1 MIFEKG
7 TKLYSY
13 EVRREGGE
21 NVAYVNY
28 LGSSDIP
35 NVASSPLVMARIID
49 LLIESPNVSRV
60 VLVQQ
65 RNYNYSSDKILAL
78 AEIANLY
85 VFLMKQERVLSL
97 DKLSSMP
104 DRASGKYEFMQY
116 FMSLLKQ
123 DPLQAYSKVKANLFE
138 EKSKSESDHDLIYQ
152 RLLTKIASLLENAKI
167 VRNLHSDYV
176 IGSREVY
183 SKLFLPDIVPNFAF
197 ARLVSHIPNDAVI
210 VDQYEIGED
219 LDKSTVTVLKKSD
232 ELKHFYHLM
241 PPEYFLNEDFQI
253 LLNLA
258 RNVLIEHQPKAEEFI
273 DPQRTRQVFFNVA
286 RDLLN
291 DLAETKQIKVS
302 YQDLNKLA
310 RILVRHTIGFGL
322 MEVLLQDSQIQDIV
336 LNAPVSQNTIFLRH
350 GKYDECFT
358 NIVLSPEDGDS
369 WAAKFRMISG
379 RPLDEANPILDT
391 DLSLENV
398 RARVA
403 VVQRPLSPNGL
414 SYAIRRHRDYPWTL
428 PLFIKNKMLN
438 SFSAGL
444 MSFLIDGSRTMLVAG
459 TRSSGKTSLLGSL
472 MLEIKPLYRMILIE
486 DTLELPSDYFRKLGY
501 DILSMKV
508 RSSLL
513 EKSNEI
519 SAEDGIRT
527 SLRLGDS
534 SLIIGEIRSNEAK
547 ALYEAMRV
555 GALANVVAGTVHG
568 ASPYAVFDRIVNDL
582 QVPITSFK
590 ATDVIL
596 VANPVKSP
604 DGLHSNRRVVQLSE
618 VRKHWTKDPLDE
630 KGFVDLLKYNV
641 EKDELEPSDELINGN
656 SEIIK
661 DIASGVKGW
670 AGDWDAVYDNILLRG
685 RVKEEIVK
693 FAGKYGKEE
702 LLEARFVSL
711 ANSYFHKISDEVTQ
725 EVGIPQSEKV
735 FPKWVKKMDEEIK
748 KFQG

>member
-7 TKLYSY
+7 AKVYSY

-28 LGSSDIP
+28 LGAGEIP
-35 NVASSPLVMARIID
+35 NMTSSPVVMDRAVD
-49 LLIESPNVSRV
+49 LLIESPNVSRI

-65 RNYNYSSDKILAL
+65 RNYNYSSDKVMAL

-85 VFLMKQERVLSL
+85 VFLLKQERVLSL
-97 DKLSSMP
+97 DKLSSRP
-104 DRASGKYEFMQY
+104 DIAARKYEFMQY
-116 FMSLLKQ
+116 FISLLKQ
-123 DPLQAYSKVKANLFE
+123 DPLQAYGKIKAALFE
-138 EKSKSESDHDLIYQ
+138 EKSKPENEHDLIYQ
-152 RLLTKIASLLENAKI
+152 RVLIKIIGLLENTKI
-167 VRNLHSDYV
+167 VRDLASEYS
-176 IGSREVY
+176 IGSREIY
-183 SKLFLPDIVPNFAF
+183 SRLFLPDIVPNFAF
-197 ARLVSHIPNDAVI
+197 ARLVAHIPSDAAI

-219 LDKSTVTVLKKSD
+219 LDKSTVTILKKPD
-232 ELKHFYHLM
+232 ELKYFYHLM

-286 RDLLN
+286 RDLLTE
-291 DLAETKQIKVS
+291 LSETKRIKVS

-322 MEVLLQDSQIQDIV
+322 MEVLLQDKEIQDVV
-336 LNAPVSQNTIFLRH
+336 LNAPVSQNTVFLRH
-350 GKYDECFT
+350 SKYDECFT
-358 NIVLSPEDGDS
+358 NIVLSPEDGES

-391 DLSLENV
+391 DLSLENI

-444 MSFLIDGSRTMLVAG
+444 MSFLIDGSRTLLVAG

-472 MLEIKPLYRMILIE
+472 MLEIKPLYRIILIE
-486 DTLELPSDYFRKLGY
+486 DTLELPADYFRKIGY

-513 EKSNEI
+513 EKSNEV

-534 SLIIGEIRSNEAK
+534 SLIVGEIRSTEAK

-582 QVPITSFK
+582 QVPVTSFK
-590 ATDVIL
+590 ATDVVI
-596 VANPVKSP
+596 VANPVKTP
-604 DGLHSNRRVVQLSE
+604 DGLHSNRRVVQLTE
-618 VRKHWTKDPLDE
+618 VRKHWTKDPLEE

-641 EKDELEPSDELINGN
+641 EKDELEPSDDLINGN

-661 DIASGVKGW
+661 DVASGVKGW

-685 RVKEEIVK
+685 KIKEEIVK
-693 FAGKYGKEE
+693 LAEKHKREE
-702 LLEARFVSL
+702 LLEAKFVTLS
-711 ANSYFHKISDEVTQ
+711 NSYFHKICDEVTQ
-725 EVGIPQSEKV
+725 EVGVPEGEKV

-748 KFQG
+748 KFTG